1 MVYSVLGSLV
11 IVCGLYSVLLG
22 KNKEMKRI
30 AQLMPESSS
39 DEVEKRNKEE
49 EEEEE
54 ENSGRKKENGLDVVA
69 SDPTFLSI
77 LAPAPDVVVVLSTSA
92 SQRISTSIDVEDYDQ
107 DDQEIGIS
115 KPNNININGGK
126 T

>member
-1 MVYSVLGSLV
+1 
-11 IVCGLYSVLLG
+11 
-22 KNKEMKRI
+22 
-30 AQLMPESSS
+30 MPESSS
-39 DEVEKRNKEE
+39 DEVEKRNK

-92 SQRISTSIDVEDYDQ
+92 SQRIDYDQ

-115 KPNNININGGK
+115 KPNNINNNGGK